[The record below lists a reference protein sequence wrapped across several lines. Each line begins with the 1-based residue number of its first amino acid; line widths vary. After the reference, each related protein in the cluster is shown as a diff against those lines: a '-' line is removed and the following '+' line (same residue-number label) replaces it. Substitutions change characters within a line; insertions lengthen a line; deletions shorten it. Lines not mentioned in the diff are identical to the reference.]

1 MKRAPVIARREL
13 ASYFHSPVAYVAMA
27 LFLFAA
33 GVAFVVYDFQPG
45 HPDEMRHTFE
55 SFVWLLVFVS
65 PVLTMSLLAQEWSSG
80 TMETLM
86 TTPIDEMDVVL
97 GKFLGSMAFFVVLVL
112 PTLLFVA
119 ILAIYGHVD
128 LGPVLSGY
136 LGIFLTAALFISVG
150 LFCSS
155 MTKSQLVAAFA
166 TAALLF
172 ASTIIPYLISYY
184 ATISDLERS
193 IVNNCIYARYAG
205 FARGTI
211 DTGNVVFFIA
221 ATGVF
226 LFLSV
231 KKLESRR
238 WQ

>member
-33 GVAFVVYDFQPG
+33 GAAFVMYDFQPG

-86 TTPIDEMDVVL
+86 TTPINELDVVI

-112 PTLLFVA
+112 PTILYVALLSV
-119 ILAIYGHVD
+119 YGHVD
-128 LGPVLSGY
+128 IGPVIAGY

-166 TAALLF
+166 TGAVLF
-172 ASTIIPYLISYY
+172 ASTIIPYLVSYY
-184 ATISDLERS
+184 ATIGDVWRS
-193 IVNNCIYARYAG
+193 VVNGCIYARYSG
-205 FARGTI
+205 FAQGII

-221 ATGVF
+221 ATAVF